1 MRHLLA
7 ECRSARPEIDR
18 AGRCA
23 TLPAVSIPK
32 PAAARVEELV
42 GGRVVGVEKQERW
55 RPAWFLE
62 VEKPGGERAGVY
74 FRGDRGVEQHGVYP
88 LEHEYEVLRV
98 LEAHGIPVPHVYG
111 FCGEPRGI
119 VMERAAGR
127 ANLATAVDE
136 AERRAVLDHYVEIL
150 AAMHRI
156 PLSAFAHLELPL
168 PATPEALGLGD
179 LPRWEKSFRARKQ
192 APEPLIEFVLRW
204 LHENA
209 PRHRTRAAFVAGDS
223 GQFLFD
229 AGRVTRVI
237 DLELA
242 YLGDPLAD
250 LAGMMSR
257 DLSEPLGDLSRAFR
271 RYGERMGEPV
281 DLPTLLYHAVRF
293 AMVTPLAT
301 APLTQAPPPGLNYVQ
316 YLGWGLVYGR
326 GALDAIAQREGI
338 ALEAPVLP
346 EPEATRF
353 TAAFAHA
360 VALLR
365 GPAAKSYEADVSL
378 RVAQHLAEVDRLGAQ
393 VEAQDLDEVS
403 ALLGR
408 RVRSWSEADAAL
420 EAFVLAAPAARAP
433 EILGLLYRRTLRQEA
448 LLRPALRE
456 LDGVSI
462 QRIRI

>member
-1 MRHLLA
+1 M
-7 ECRSARPEIDR
+7 SFGTVGDR
-18 AGRCA
+18 QGPPLRNTA
-23 TLPAVSIPK
+23 AVSIPK

-62 VEKPGGERAGVY
+62 VEKPGGERVGVY

-88 LEHEYEVLRV
+88 LEHEHQVLRV
-98 LEAHGIPVPHVYG
+98 LEARGIPVPHVYG
-111 FCGEPRGI
+111 FCDEPRGI
-119 VMERAAGR
+119 VMERAPGR

-156 PLSAFAHLELPL
+156 DPAAFEVLGIPR
-168 PATPEALGLGD
+168 PATPEALALGD
-179 LPRWEKSFRARKQ
+179 LPRWEKSFRARKK
-192 APEPLIEFVLRW
+192 APEPLIEFALRW

-209 PRHRTRAAFVAGDS
+209 PRHRTRATFLAGDA

-250 LAGMMSR
+250 LAAMLSR

-271 RYGERMGEPV
+271 RYGDRMGEPV
-281 DLPTLLYHAVRF
+281 ELPTLLYHAARF
-293 AMVTPLAT
+293 AIVTPLAT
-301 APLTQAPPPGLNYVQ
+301 APLTQAPPPGFNYAQ

-326 GALDAIAQREGI
+326 AALDAIAQREGI
-338 ALEAPVLP
+338 AFEPPALP
-346 EPEATRF
+346 EPETTRF
-353 TAAFAHA
+353 TPAFAHA
-360 VALLR
+360 VALLH

-378 RVAQHLAEVDRLGAQ
+378 RLAQHLAEVDRLGAR
-393 VEAQDLDEVS
+393 VEAQDLDEAS

-408 RVRSWSEADAAL
+408 RVGSWSEADAAL
-420 EAFVLAAPAARAP
+420 EAFVLAAPPARTP
-433 EILGLLYRRTLRQEA
+433 DILALLHRRALRQEA

-462 QRIRI
+462 QTIRL

>member
-1 MRHLLA
+1 VTIPA
-7 ECRSARPEIDR
+7 SAKS
-18 AGRCA
+18 C
-23 TLPAVSIPK
+23 
-32 PAAARVEELV
+32 VESLV
-42 GGRVVGVEKQERW
+42 GGRIVGVEKQERW

-62 VEKPGGERAGVY
+62 LERPGGERVGVY
-74 FRGDRGVEQHGVYP
+74 FRGDRGAEQHGVYP

-111 FCGEPRGI
+111 FCDEPRGI
-119 VMERAAGR
+119 VMEKAPGR
-127 ANLATAVDE
+127 ANLATASDE

-150 AAMHRI
+150 VAMHRI
-156 PLSAFAHLELPL
+156 DPAAFEALGIPR
-168 PATPEALGLGD
+168 PRTPEALALGD
-179 LPRWEKSFRARKQ
+179 LPRWEKSFRARTKQ
-192 APEPLIEFVLRW
+192 PEPLIEFVLRW

-209 PRHRTRAAFVAGDS
+209 PRHRARATFLAGDA

-250 LAGMMSR
+250 LAGMLSR

-271 RYGERMGEPV
+271 RYGELMGEPV

-293 AMVTPLAT
+293 AIVTPLAT

-338 ALEAPVLP
+338 ALEPPALP

-353 TAAFAHA
+353 SPAFAHA
-360 VALLR
+360 VALLS
-365 GPAAKSYEADVSL
+365 GPAEKSYEADVSL
-378 RVAQHLAEVDRLGAQ
+378 RVAQHLAEVDRLGAR
-393 VEAQDLDEVS
+393 VEAQDLAEVS

-408 RVRSWSEADAAL
+408 RVTNAREADAAL
-420 EAFVLAAPAARAP
+420 EAFVLAAPPAKTP
-433 EILGLLYRRTLRQEA
+433 ELVRLLHRRTLRQEA

-462 QRIRI
+462 QTLRL

>member
-1 MRHLLA
+1 MTF
-7 ECRSARPEIDR
+7 PI
-18 AGRCA
+18 
-23 TLPAVSIPK
+23 
-32 PAAARVEELV
+32 PAASRVEALV
-42 GGRVVGVEKQERW
+42 GGRIVGIEKQERW
-55 RPAWFLE
+55 RLAWFLD
-62 VEKPGGERAGVY
+62 VEKPGGERVGVY

-111 FCGEPRGI
+111 FCDEPRGI

-150 AAMHRI
+150 VAMHRI
-156 PLSAFAHLELPL
+156 DPAAFEALGIPR
-168 PATPEALGLGD
+168 PRTAEALGLGD
-179 LPRWEKSFRARKQ
+179 LPRWEKSFRARKK

-209 PRHRTRAAFVAGDS
+209 PRHRTRATFLAGDA

-250 LAGMMSR
+250 LAGMLSR
-257 DLSEPLGDLSRAFR
+257 DLSEPLGDLSRGFR
-271 RYGERMGEPV
+271 RYGELMGEPV

-293 AMVTPLAT
+293 AIVTPLAT

-338 ALEAPVLP
+338 ALEAPALP

-353 TAAFAHA
+353 APAFAHA
-360 VALLR
+360 AALLR

-378 RVAQHLAEVDRLGAQ
+378 RVAQHLAEVDRLGAR

-408 RVRSWSEADAAL
+408 RVTSWHEADAAL
-420 EAFVLAAPAARAP
+420 EAFVLEAEPARTP
-433 EILGLLYRRTLRQEA
+433 EIVRLLHRRTLRQEA

-462 QRIRI
+462 QTIRL

>member
-1 MRHLLA
+1 V
-7 ECRSARPEIDR
+7 S
-18 AGRCA
+18 
-23 TLPAVSIPK
+23 LP
-32 PAAARVEELV
+32 PAAAARIEALV
-42 GGRVVGVEKQERW
+42 GGRVVAAESQARW
-55 RPAWFLE
+55 RPAWFVQ
-62 VEKPGGERAGVY
+62 VERPGGERVGVY
-74 FRGDRGVEQHGVYP
+74 FRGDRGLGQHGVYP

-111 FCGEPRGI
+111 FCDEPRGI
-119 VMERAAGR
+119 VMEQAPGR

-136 AERRAVLDHYVEIL
+136 AERHAVLDHYVEIL
-150 AAMHRI
+150 AAMHAI
-156 PLSAFAHLELPL
+156 PLDAFAPLGLPV
-168 PATPEALGLGD
+168 PETPLALGLGD
-179 LPRWEKSFRARKQ
+179 LPRWEKSYRARKK

-209 PRHRTRAAFVAGDS
+209 PRHRSRATFLAGDS

-257 DLSEPLGDLSRAFR
+257 DLSEPLGDLSRGFR
-271 RYGERMGEPV
+271 RYGELTGEPV
-281 DLPTLLYHAVRF
+281 DVPTLLYHATRF
-293 AMVTPLAT
+293 AIVTPLAT

-326 GALDAIAQREGI
+326 GALAAIAQREGL
-338 ALEAPVLP
+338 ALEAPELP
-346 EPEATRF
+346 EPEPTRF
-353 TAAFAHA
+353 SPAYAHA
-360 VALLR
+360 VALLEA
-365 GPAAKSYEADVSL
+365 PAKKSYEADVSL
-378 RVAQHLAEVDRLGAQ
+378 RLAQHLANVDRLGPRL
-393 VEAQDLDEVS
+393 EAQDLEEVS

-408 RVRSWSEADAAL
+408 RVRAGDADAAL
-420 EAFVLAAPAARAP
+420 ESFVLEAPAARTPA
-433 EILGLLYRRTLRQEA
+433 IVALLHRRTLRGEA

-462 QRIRI
+462 QHVRL

>member
-1 MRHLLA
+1 VTFPD
-7 ECRSARPEIDR
+7 SAR
-18 AGRCA
+18 
-23 TLPAVSIPK
+23 S
-32 PAAARVEELV
+32 RVEALV
-42 GGRVVGVEKQERW
+42 GGRVVAARSQERW

-62 VEKPGGERAGVY
+62 VEQPSGELARVY

-111 FCGEPRGI
+111 FCDEPRGI
-119 VMERAAGR
+119 VMEQAAGR
-127 ANLATAVDE
+127 ANLATAFDE

-156 PLSAFAHLELPL
+156 PLAAFAHLKLPV
-168 PATPEALGLGD
+168 PETPEAFALGD
-179 LPRWEKSFRARKQ
+179 LPRWEKSFRARSKQ
-192 APEPLIEFVLRW
+192 PEPLIEFVLRW

-209 PRHRTRAAFVAGDS
+209 PRHRSRATFLAGDS

-229 AGRVTRVI
+229 EGRVTRVI

-250 LAGMMSR
+250 LGGMMSR
-257 DLSEPLGDLSRAFR
+257 DLSEPLGDLSRGFA
-271 RYGERMGEPV
+271 RYGELMGEPV
-281 DLPTLLYHAVRF
+281 DVPTVLYHAARF
-293 AMVTPLAT
+293 AVVTPLAT
-301 APLTQAPPPGLNYVQ
+301 APLTQAPAGGLNFVQ
-316 YLGWGLVYGR
+316 YAGWGHVYGR
-326 GALDAIAQREGI
+326 AALDAIAQREGI
-338 ALEAPVLP
+338 LLEPPALP
-346 EPEATRF
+346 EPETTRESP
-353 TAAFAHA
+353 AFAHA

-378 RVAQHLAEVDRLGAQ
+378 RLAQHLAEVDRLGPRIA
-393 VEAQDLDEVS
+393 AQDLDDVS

-408 RVRSWSEADAAL
+408 RVGSWSEADAAL
-420 EAFVLAAPAARAP
+420 EAFVRAAPAARTADVLR
-433 EILGLLYRRTLRQEA
+433 ILYRRTLRQEA

-462 QRIRI
+462 QRISL

>member
-1 MRHLLA
+1 VSLGPAADRQGPPLRHTA
-7 ECRSARPEIDR
+7 PVS
-18 AGRCA
+18 
-23 TLPAVSIPK
+23 LPP

-42 GGRVVGVEKQERW
+42 GGRIVGAEKQERW

-62 VEKPGGERAGVY
+62 VERPGGERVGVY

-111 FCGEPRGI
+111 FCDEPRGI
-119 VMERAAGR
+119 VMERAPGR
-127 ANLATAVDE
+127 ANLATATDE
-136 AERRAVLDHYVEIL
+136 AERRSVLDHYVDIL
-150 AAMHRI
+150 AEMHRI
-156 PLSAFAHLELPL
+156 PLSAFAQLGLPV

-179 LPRWEKSFRARKQ
+179 LPRWEKSFRARSRQ
-192 APEPLIEFVLRW
+192 PEPLIEFVLRW

-209 PRHRTRAAFVAGDS
+209 PRHRTRAAFLAGDS

-271 RYGERMGEPV
+271 RYGERVGEPV
-281 DLPTLLYHAVRF
+281 DLPTLLYHAARF
-293 AMVTPLAT
+293 AIVTPLAT

-326 GALDAIAQREGI
+326 GALAAIAQREGI
-338 ALEAPVLP
+338 ALEPPALP
-346 EPEATRF
+346 EPEPTRF
-353 TAAFAHA
+353 SPAFAHA

-365 GPAAKSYEADVSL
+365 GPAEKSYEADVSL
-378 RVAQHLAEVDRLGAQ
+378 RVAQHLAEVDRRGAQ
-393 VEAQDLDEVS
+393 LEAQDLEEAS

-408 RVRSWSEADAAL
+408 RVRSFREADAAL
-420 EAFVLAAPAARAP
+420 EAFVREAPPARTP
-433 EILGLLYRRTLRQEA
+433 EILALLHRRTLRQEA

-462 QRIRI
+462 QTIRP

>member
-1 MRHLLA
+1 VSA
-7 ECRSARPEIDR
+7 E
-18 AGRCA
+18 
-23 TLPAVSIPK
+23 VV
-32 PAAARVEELV
+32 ARVEELV
-42 GGRVVGVEKQERW
+42 GGRVVTTEKQERW

-62 VEKPGGERAGVY
+62 VERAGGERVAVY

-111 FCGEPRGI
+111 FCDEPRGI
-119 VMERAAGR
+119 VMEKAPGR
-127 ANLATAVDE
+127 ANLATAADE
-136 AERRAVLDHYVEIL
+136 AERRAVLDHYMEIL

-156 PLSAFAHLELPL
+156 PLAAFAPLELPR
-168 PATPEALGLGD
+168 PTTPEALGLGD
-179 LPRWEKSFRARKQ
+179 LPRWEKSYRARKK

-209 PRHRTRAAFVAGDS
+209 PRHRTRATFLAGDS

-250 LAGMMSR
+250 LAGMLSR
-257 DLSEPLGDLSRAFR
+257 DLSEPLGDLSRGFR
-271 RYGERMGEPV
+271 RYGELMGEPV
-281 DLPTLLYHAVRF
+281 DVPTLLYHAVRF
-293 AMVTPLAT
+293 AIVTPLAT

-326 GALDAIAQREGI
+326 GALDGIAQREGI
-338 ALEAPVLP
+338 ALEPPTLP
-346 EPEATRF
+346 EPETTR
-353 TAAFAHA
+353 ASPAFAHA

-365 GPAAKSYEADVSL
+365 GPARKSYDADVSL
-378 RVAQHLAEVDRLGAQ
+378 RMAQHLAEVDRLGPGL
-393 VEAQDLDEVS
+393 EAQDLGEVS

-408 RVRSWSEADAAL
+408 RVASFREADAAL
-420 EAFVLAAPAARAP
+420 EAFVLEADRTRLP
-433 EILGLLYRRTLRQEA
+433 EILRLLVRRTRRQEA
-448 LLRPALRE
+448 LLKPALRE
-456 LDGVSI
+456 LDGVAI
-462 QRIRI
+462 QTIRL

>member
-1 MRHLLA
+1 MRHLL
-7 ECRSARPEIDR
+7 RSRPASRPQIDKLD
-18 AGRCA
+18 RCA
-23 TLPAVSIPK
+23 TLPAMRIPE
-32 PAAARVEELV
+32 PAAARVEALV
-42 GGRVVGVEKQERW
+42 GGRIVGVEQQERW
-55 RPAWFLE
+55 RPAWFLD

-111 FCGEPRGI
+111 FCDEPRGI
-119 VMERAAGR
+119 VMEKAPGR
-127 ANLATAVDE
+127 ANLATASDD

-150 AAMHRI
+150 AEMHRI
-156 PLSAFAHLELPL
+156 PLSAFAHLALPV

-179 LPRWEKSFRARKQ
+179 LPRWEKSFRARSKQ
-192 APEPLIEFVLRW
+192 PEPLIEFVLRW

-209 PRHRTRAAFVAGDS
+209 PRHRTRATFLAGDS
-223 GQFLFD
+223 GQFLFE

-250 LAGMMSR
+250 LAGMLSR

-271 RYGERMGEPV
+271 RYGERMGEAV
-281 DLPTLLYHAVRF
+281 DLPTLLYHAARF
-293 AMVTPLAT
+293 AIVTPLAT

-326 GALDAIAQREGI
+326 GALEAIAQREGI
-338 ALEAPVLP
+338 ALEPPALP

-353 TAAFAHA
+353 GPAFAHA

-365 GPAAKSYEADVSL
+365 GPAATSYEADVSL
-378 RVAQHLAEVDRLGAQ
+378 RVAQHLAEVDRFGAQ

-408 RVRSWSEADAAL
+408 RVRGFREADAAL
-420 EAFVLAAPAARAP
+420 EALVRAAPPARTP
-433 EILGLLYRRTLRQEA
+433 ELLALLHRRTLRQEA

-462 QRIRI
+462 QTLRL